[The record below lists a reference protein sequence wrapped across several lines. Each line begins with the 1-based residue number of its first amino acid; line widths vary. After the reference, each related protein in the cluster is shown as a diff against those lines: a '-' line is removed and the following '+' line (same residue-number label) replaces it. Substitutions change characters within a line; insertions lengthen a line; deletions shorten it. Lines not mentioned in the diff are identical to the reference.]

1 MFGFQKNDSI
11 HPNRFW
17 LSQPTWLMKWMLQAL
32 PHQRGCLYHAG
43 WIDSYSFAGKILPK
57 TNLCCRLFINRK
69 ILNQTNIYC
78 IYTAYWCILMHIAI
92 QICVL
97 AFVVQ
102 CRHVFTGPVLHR
114 AQFWC
119 KSEASTY
126 FPTIGAYWH
135 TLDARRNTKTMAD
148 KVATMLQYEAQ
159 MPIRCRRC
167 NHADDICTIVVSFA
181 QKYNERK
188 CWYGRYFRRKDL
200 DNHLDHS

>member
-1 MFGFQKNDSI
+1 MIPYTLIDFDSRNRRGSWNECCKRYHIKGVVCTMQVGLIPTVLLVKSFQKPTYVVDFSLI
-11 HPNRFW
+11 EKFW
-17 LSQPTWLMKWMLQAL
+17 IKQ
-32 PHQRGCLYHAG
+32 Y
-43 WIDSYSFAGKILPK
+43 
-57 TNLCCRLFINRK
+57 
-69 ILNQTNIYC
+69 
-78 IYTAYWCILMHIAI
+78 IYTAHWCILMHIAI

-135 TLDARRNTKTMAD
+135 TLDARRSTKTMAD